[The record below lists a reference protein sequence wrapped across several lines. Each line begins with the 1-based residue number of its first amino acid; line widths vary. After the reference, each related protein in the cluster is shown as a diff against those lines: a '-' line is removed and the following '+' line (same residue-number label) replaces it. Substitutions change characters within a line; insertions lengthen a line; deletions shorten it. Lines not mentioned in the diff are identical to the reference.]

1 MKCAKK
7 MEAVHSDIRGPLYV
21 EATKMEAAGT
31 KILKLNSGNPAIF
44 GHKGPESVKRAI
56 IENIDKA
63 VPYCDF
69 RGMKQAREAIRDYYL
84 EKGVKGVKDT
94 DVYVGNGV
102 SELAD
107 ISLTAILDSGDEV
120 LVPTPCYPLWSNCTV
135 KVGGVPVFYNC
146 DESCGWYPDI
156 DDMRK
161 KVSKRT
167 KAIVVINPNN
177 PTGALYPPEIL
188 SSIAEI
194 AREHNLMIFSDEIY
208 DRLVFD
214 GKKHIPMAVLAPDV
228 FVVTYNGLSKS
239 HNVCGYRSGWM
250 TLCGP
255 EKGFESFRLN
265 IEKLM
270 SLRLCAGAI
279 PQLIIPAALADTE
292 STKAE
297 IAPGGTLYERRRAA
311 WEALESA
318 DSLSCVKNDGA
329 LYMFPR
335 IDSRFKIK
343 DDHDFAAR
351 LLREKHILLVPGSG
365 FNYDSPNHF
374 RIVLLPSP
382 EQLSGDV
389 RAIDE
394 LLKEDFI

>member
-1 MKCAKK
+1 M
-7 MEAVHSDIRGPLYV
+7 
-21 EATKMEAAGT
+21 
-31 KILKLNSGNPAIF
+31 
-44 GHKGPESVKRAI
+44 
-56 IENIDKA
+56 
-63 VPYCDF
+63 
-69 RGMKQAREAIRDYYL
+69 
-84 EKGVKGVKDT
+84 
-94 DVYVGNGV
+94 
-102 SELAD
+102 
-107 ISLTAILDSGDEV
+107 
-120 LVPTPCYPLWSNCTV
+120 

-146 DESCGWYPDI
+146 DESAKWYPDV
-156 DDMRK
+156 DDIRK
-161 KVSKRT
+161 KVTKKT

-177 PTGALYPPEIL
+177 PTGALYPNEIL
-188 SSIAEI
+188 SGIADV
-194 AREHNLMIFSDEIY
+194 AREHNLMIFSNEIY

-214 GKKHIPMAVLAPDV
+214 GKVHTPMATVAPDV

-265 IEKLM
+265 VEKLM

-311 WEALESA
+311 WEALESV
-318 DSLSCVKNDGA
+318 DSLSCLKNDGA

-335 IDSRFKIK
+335 IDNRFKVR

-365 FNYDSPNHF
+365 FNYNSPNHF
-374 RIVLLPSP
+374 RMVLLPSP
-382 EQLSGDV
+382 EQLSGAV
-389 RAIDE
+389 KAIDE
-394 LLKEDFI
+394 LLKEDFV